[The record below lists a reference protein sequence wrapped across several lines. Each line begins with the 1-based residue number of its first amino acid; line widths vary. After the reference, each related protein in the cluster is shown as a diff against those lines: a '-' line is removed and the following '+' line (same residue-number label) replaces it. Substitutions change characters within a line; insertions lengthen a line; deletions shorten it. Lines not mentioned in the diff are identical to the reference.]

1 MDDPAPLQCR
11 EEEDFA
17 GICPCPL
24 LLDIQI
30 VVPISIHH
38 NWEMLEDYLVEHL
51 PAVGQLDACGCE
63 LTLVDADTHQVLCDP
78 IHDELWNNMHFHL
91 VAQDC
96 FQSYSCKEQIQ
107 RDVYEA
113 HPKAIWV
120 PANDTGV
127 LPAKAFFSL
136 TRLRH
141 VKVEPGLHTIDRQA
155 WRYCQSLRIVKLPE
169 TVVAVEYAS
178 FQGWWPKC
186 QDASFSVLD
195 FSLNAVP

>member
-78 IHDELWNNMHFHL
+78 IHDELWNNMRFHL
-91 VAQDC
+91 VVQDC

-107 RDVYEA
+107 LDVYEA
-113 HPKAIWV
+113 HPKLS
-120 PANDTGV
+120 GS
-127 LPAKAFFSL
+127 LPMTQGYSL
-136 TRLRH
+136 LR
-141 VKVEPGLHTIDRQA
+141 PSSR
-155 WRYCQSLRIVKLPE
+155 
-169 TVVAVEYAS
+169 
-178 FQGWWPKC
+178 
-186 QDASFSVLD
+186 
-195 FSLNAVP
+195 

>member
-24 LLDIQI
+24 LHDIQI

-78 IHDELWNNMHFHL
+78 IHDELWNNMRFHL

-113 HPKAIWV
+113 HPRDLC
-120 PANDTGV
+120 P
-127 LPAKAFFSL
+127 
-136 TRLRH
+136 
-141 VKVEPGLHTIDRQA
+141 
-155 WRYCQSLRIVKLPE
+155 CQ
-169 TVVAVEYAS
+169 
-178 FQGWWPKC
+178 
-186 QDASFSVLD
+186 
-195 FSLNAVP
+195 